1 MLHFFPFLVPL
12 LDPDH
17 ALCNLFGIEVYSKT
31 NKTEQ

>member
-17 ALCNLFGIEVYSKT
+17 ALCTLFGIEVYSKT
-31 NKTEQ
+31 NKIEQ